1 MNKLYIFAHFFSMF
15 SSQALLFPEPW
26 VMILPVMKVDEM
38 ILRIHQ
44 GDTLALAKAIT
55 IVENRKKDYKK
66 LLEKIYPLPGRAF
79 KIGITGA
86 PGCGKSSLIDK
97 MITGLKKQGL
107 PIAVLA
113 VDPSSPLSGG
123 ALLGDR
129 LRMIQHS
136 NDANV
141 FIRSIANRGY
151 LGGLS
156 LSTHEIVDLLQAAGK
171 EIIIIETVGV
181 GQSEVDI
188 VNIADVV
195 LFVLNPG
202 CGDEIQILKAG
213 ISEIADIFV
222 VNKADL
228 GGSETKIS
236 EIKNY
241 FSLAAKNPPIIPT
254 SAKEDQGIDEL
265 LTSVFKYRIEE
276 NGKIEAKTLA
286 IKKNYIEK
294 IVAEQFKEE
303 MRQNPTIAALLQN
316 SDNGNPFRLAEAIC
330 RIIKKGVSHDK

>member
-1 MNKLYIFAHFFSMF
+1 MGRSAIIDLEMKTTD
-15 SSQALLFPEPW
+15 LL
-26 VMILPVMKVDEM
+26 I
-38 ILRIHQ
+38 RIRQ
-44 GDTLALAKAIT
+44 GDAAALAKAIT
-55 IVENRKKDYKK
+55 KVENRKKDYKS
-66 LLEKIYPLPGRAF
+66 LLEGIYPLTGKAL

-86 PGCGKSSLIDK
+86 PGSGKSSLIER
-97 MITGLKKQGL
+97 MIAGLKPQGV

-141 FIRSIANRGY
+141 FIRSIANRGH

-188 VNIADVV
+188 VNVADVV
-195 LFVLNPG
+195 LMVLNPES
-202 CGDEIQILKAG
+202 GDEIQIFKAG
-213 ISEIADIFV
+213 IIEIADIFV
-222 VNKADL
+222 INKADL
-228 GGSETKIS
+228 GGSDNKIS

-241 FSLAAKNPPIIPT
+241 FAMAARPPQVFAT
-254 SAKEDQGIDEL
+254 SVKEDSGIKEL
-265 LTSVFKYRIEE
+265 LAGIKQFQQQESNRIGE
-276 NGKIEAKTLA
+276 
-286 IKKNYIEK
+286 KNAAVKRNFVEK
-294 IVAEQFKEE
+294 IVAERWREE
-303 MRQNPTIAALLQN
+303 MRLDAGIEELLATAAAA
-316 SDNGNPFRLAEAIC
+316 NPFQLAD
-330 RIIKKGVSHDK
+330 RIVQKLKTGGIHDQKD

>member
-1 MNKLYIFAHFFSMF
+1 MLFAG
-15 SSQALLFPEPW
+15 PW
-26 VMILPVMKVDEM
+26 VMISLAMKIDEM
-38 ILRIHQ
+38 ILRVRQ
-44 GDTLALAKAIT
+44 GDTLALAKAISQ
-55 IVENRKKDYKK
+55 VENRKKDYKK

-86 PGCGKSSLIDK
+86 PGSGKSSLIDK
-97 MITGLKKQGL
+97 MITGLKAKGL
-107 PIAVLA
+107 NIAVLA
-113 VDPSSPLSGG
+113 VDPSSPISGG

-156 LSTHEIVDLLQAAGK
+156 LSTHEIIDLLQAAGK

-188 VNIADVV
+188 VNVADVV

-202 CGDEIQILKAG
+202 SGDEIQIFKAG
-213 ISEIADIFV
+213 IIEIADIFV
-222 VNKADL
+222 INKADL

-241 FSLAAKNPPIIPT
+241 FALAAKNPPIIPT
-254 SAKEDQGIDEL
+254 SAKEEQGIDEL
-265 LTSVFKYRIEE
+265 LAALFKYRIEE
-276 NGKIEAKTLA
+276 SGKIEAKTLA

-294 IVAEQFKEE
+294 IVEERFKEE
-303 MRQNPTIAALLQN
+303 IRQTPAIAALLQN
-316 SDNGNPFRLAEAIC
+316 SDNGNPFQLAEAIC
-330 RIIKKGVSHDK
+330 QIIKTGDSHDKKN

>member
-1 MNKLYIFAHFFSMF
+1 MF
-15 SSQALLFPEPW
+15 SSQALLFPGPW
-26 VMILPVMKVDEM
+26 VKISPVMKTDEM
-38 ILRIHQ
+38 ILRVRQ
-44 GDTLALAKAIT
+44 GDTLALAKAISQ
-55 IVENRKKDYKK
+55 VENRKKDYKK

-86 PGCGKSSLIDK
+86 PGSGKSSLIDK
-97 MITGLKKQGL
+97 MITGLKNRGL
-107 PIAVLA
+107 NIAVLA
-113 VDPSSPLSGG
+113 VDPSSPISGG

-156 LSTHEIVDLLQAAGK
+156 LSTNEIIDLLQAAGK

-188 VNIADVV
+188 VNVADVV

-202 CGDEIQILKAG
+202 SGDEIQIFKAG
-213 ISEIADIFV
+213 IIEIADIFV
-222 VNKADL
+222 INKADL

-241 FSLAAKNPPIIPT
+241 FALAAKNPPIIPT
-254 SAKEDQGIDEL
+254 SAKEEQGIDEL
-265 LTSVFKYRIEE
+265 LAALFKYRIEE
-276 NGKIEAKTLA
+276 SGKIEAKTLA

-294 IVAEQFKEE
+294 IVEERLKEE
-303 MRQNPTIAALLQN
+303 IRQTPAIAALLQN
-316 SDNGNPFRLAEAIC
+316 SDNGNPFQLAEAIC
-330 RIIKKGVSHDK
+330 QIIKKGDSHDKKN

>member
-1 MNKLYIFAHFFSMF
+1 M
-15 SSQALLFPEPW
+15 LL
-26 VMILPVMKVDEM
+26 LAMKIDEM
-38 ILRIHQ
+38 ILHLRR
-44 GDTLALAKAIT
+44 GDTLALAKAISQ
-55 IVENRKKDYKK
+55 VENRKKDYKR

-86 PGCGKSSLIDK
+86 PGSGKSSLIDK
-97 MITGLKKQGL
+97 MITGLKTRGL
-107 PIAVLA
+107 NIAVLA
-113 VDPSSPLSGG
+113 VDPSSPISGG

-156 LSTHEIVDLLQAAGK
+156 LSTHEIIDLLQAAGK

-181 GQSEVDI
+181 GQSEIDV
-188 VNIADVV
+188 VNVADVV

-202 CGDEIQILKAG
+202 SGDEIQIFKAG
-213 ISEIADIFV
+213 IIEIADIFV

-228 GGSETKIS
+228 GGSDIKIG

-241 FSLAAKNPPIIPT
+241 FALAAKAPPIIPT
-254 SAKEDQGIDEL
+254 SAKENQGIDEL
-265 LTSVFKYRIEE
+265 LETLFRYRDQEK
-276 NGKIEAKTLA
+276 GKIEEKNLA
-286 IKKNYIEK
+286 IKRYYVEK
-294 IVAEQFKEE
+294 IVEEQFKEE
-303 MRQNPTIAALLQN
+303 MRKTPAIADLLHN
-316 SDNGNPFRLAEAIC
+316 SGSGNPFLLAEAIVQ
-330 RIIKKGVSHDK
+330 IIRKGGGHDKKN